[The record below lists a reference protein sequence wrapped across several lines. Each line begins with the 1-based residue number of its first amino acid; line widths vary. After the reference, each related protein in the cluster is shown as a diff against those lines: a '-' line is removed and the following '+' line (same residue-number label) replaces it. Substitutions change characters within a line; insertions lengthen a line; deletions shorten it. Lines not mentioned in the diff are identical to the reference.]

1 LDSLLAESPKVGFE
15 LIVVDDA
22 SRDQT
27 PAMLR
32 AYGDAIRVI
41 THAENAG
48 FAQTCN
54 DGAATARG
62 EYLVFLNNDTVP
74 AAGWLDALV
83 ATADA
88 EPRVGVVGSKLL
100 FPDDTVQHAG
110 VVVCQDGNPRHI
122 YAGFPADHPAVNRA
136 RNFQAVTAASM
147 LVRRDTFEQA
157 GGFDIAFRN
166 CLEDTDLCMRVGEL
180 GYQVRYCPES
190 VVYHLESV
198 SRGRRSGEIATA
210 GRLFRER
217 WGTTAERDD
226 LRHYVADELLRI
238 HYGDL
243 YPLKFQI
250 APELAF
256 GTGSDL
262 ISFIEK
268 QSGRIADLL
277 RETVR
282 LTAHVADI
290 DIAGHPGPASVDP
303 PGGSIPAS
311 ESAGLAGLAADAERL
326 QLGIHAFQVKVA
338 NTITQLR
345 GQNGRPSFVVGDRLS
360 YLELKE
366 RIRAVVESVVPGGA
380 SVLVVSRGDEAL
392 LELGGR
398 PAWHFPQEEDG
409 TYAGRHPVDSE
420 EAITMLERMRSRGAD
435 YLVIPEQDAWW
446 LEHYAAFADHLAAY
460 RSVTQVGGSC
470 QVFRLETGPER

>member
-1 LDSLLAESPKVGFE
+1 
-15 LIVVDDA
+15 
-22 SRDQT
+22 
-27 PAMLR
+27 
-32 AYGDAIRVI
+32 
-41 THAENAG
+41 
-48 FAQTCN
+48 
-54 DGAATARG
+54 
-62 EYLVFLNNDTVP
+62 
-74 AAGWLDALV
+74 
-83 ATADA
+83 
-88 EPRVGVVGSKLL
+88 
-100 FPDDTVQHAG
+100 
-110 VVVCQDGNPRHI
+110 
-122 YAGFPADHPAVNRA
+122 
-136 RNFQAVTAASM
+136 
-147 LVRRDTFEQA
+147 
-157 GGFDIAFRN
+157 
-166 CLEDTDLCMRVGEL
+166 
-180 GYQVRYCPES
+180 
-190 VVYHLESV
+190 
-198 SRGRRSGEIATA
+198 
-210 GRLFRER
+210 
-217 WGTTAERDD
+217 
-226 LRHYVADELLRI
+226 
-238 HYGDL
+238 
-243 YPLKFQI
+243 
-250 APELAF
+250 
-256 GTGSDL
+256 
-262 ISFIEK
+262 
-268 QSGRIADLL
+268 
-277 RETVR
+277 
-282 LTAHVADI
+282 
-290 DIAGHPGPASVDP
+290 VDP